1 MLILGGSHGSVIV
14 RQMVIYGQ
22 HIYCLLVNHL
32 LLALICYENANLLH
46 VFRLFC

>member
-1 MLILGGSHGSVIV
+1 MHILGGSHGSVIV

-32 LLALICYENANLLH
+32 GRRPTASTNLL
-46 VFRLFC
+46 